1 MQLKLVE
8 DVFKFKQVFRIA
20 HGARTEA
27 RVVKLTLSDDG
38 FIGHGECVP
47 YPRYGESPQSVM
59 AQIEAV
65 RTQIEAG
72 VSIDDSQRLLPNGAA
87 RNALD
92 CALWDLNAKK
102 QGKRVWEIANLLPP
116 KPVLS
121 AITIV
126 IDDID
131 KMVASALSYKEFPL
145 LKIKIGGEED
155 IASVIEIAKVRN
167 DASLIID
174 ANEALD
180 INGLDRLLNVCD
192 GLNIALIEQP
202 LKASSDDELCNIKSP
217 FTICADEAFHTSE
230 DIEKLV
236 MKYDAVN
243 VKIDKTGGFTEGL
256 KSIKAAK
263 AAGMKT
269 MMGCMVGTSL
279 VTAPAQILANLTDW
293 VDLDGP
299 LLLAEDREFPLENK
313 GAFLSP
319 PEARLW
325 G

>member
-1 MQLKLVE
+1 MQLNIVE

-27 RVVKLTLSDDG
+27 RVVKVTLSQDG
-38 FIGHGECVP
+38 FIGQGECVP

-65 RTQIEAG
+65 RAQIEAG
-72 VSIDDSQRLLPNGAA
+72 VSIDDAQNLLPHGAA

-92 CALWDLNAKK
+92 CALWDLKAK
-102 QGKRVWEIANLLPP
+102 QEGMRVWDLAGLPTP
-116 KPVLS
+116 QPVLS

-126 IDDID
+126 IDELD
-131 KMVASALSYKEFPL
+131 KMVASALSYKDFPL
-145 LKIKIGGEED
+145 LKIKIGSEGD
-155 IASVIEIAKVRN
+155 IASVVEIAKVRN

-180 INGLDRLLNVCD
+180 INGLHRLLNACD

-202 LKASSDDELCNIKSP
+202 LKASDDEELRNIKSP
-217 FTICADEAFHTSE
+217 FVICADEAFHTSA
-230 DIEKLV
+230 DIERLAS
-236 MKYDAVN
+236 KYDAVN

-256 KSIKAAK
+256 KSIKMAK
-263 AAGMKT
+263 AAGLKT

-279 VTAPAQILANLTDW
+279 VTAPAQILANMTEW

-299 LLLAEDREFPLENK
+299 LLLAEDREFPLENN
-313 GAFLSP
+313 GAYLSP
-319 PEARLW
+319 PDRKLW